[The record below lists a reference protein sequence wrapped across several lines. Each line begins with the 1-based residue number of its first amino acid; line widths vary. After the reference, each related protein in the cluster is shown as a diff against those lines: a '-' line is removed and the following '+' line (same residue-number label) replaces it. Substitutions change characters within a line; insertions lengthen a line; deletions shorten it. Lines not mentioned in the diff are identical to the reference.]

1 MASLLPASST
11 TNNAHVA
18 DVTVDSNA
26 VATTVEDAATVAADT
41 TAVVATTTVVAVP
54 TRTQTAA
61 AAAAAATTIATRMT
75 NDETNRGPM
84 GGLGAVS
91 GRVARGGVRN

>member
-26 VATTVEDAATVAADT
+26 VATTVEDAAMVAADT
-41 TAVVATTTVVAVP
+41 TAVIATTTVVAVP
-54 TRTQTAA
+54 TRTQTAAA

-91 GRVARGGVRN
+91 GRVAR

>member
-61 AAAAAATTIATRMT
+61 AAAAATTIATRMT